1 MDISAFMHVFSG
13 VLDEE
18 GGGGRKEGRKEGEE
32 IGGESTIIEAP
43 ITQS

>member
-1 MDISAFMHVFSG
+1 MRR
-13 VLDEE
+13 EE
-18 GGGGRKEGRKEGEE
+18 EEGRKEGRKEGEE